1 MTTLPNMHSVH
12 PLWPLGSLPF
22 VLLLLAIAVLPLIPR
37 AAHWWHANSNKLIVA
52 AACGVATLLF
62 IAGTDSVGAAWHA
75 LEHTLLA
82 EYVPFIILLGSLYVV
97 AGGIVIRGDLAAT
110 PATNTSILLVGT
122 LLASIMGTTGA
133 SVLLIRLL
141 LATNQQ
147 RTRVVHTVVF
157 FIFLVSNIGGLLLP
171 IGDPPLF
178 LGYLRGVPFFWTLH
192 MWKPFLFVS
201 GSVLAI
207 YWVVDSWM
215 FRREPAA
222 ARAAESVTRRR
233 VHLSGS
239 MNLLWLVG
247 ILAAVIVL
255 IPGRVL
261 PGTSWTVPNFAR
273 EAVMV
278 ACAVLSLVTT
288 RAELRRVNSFTW
300 GPILEVAVLFIGIFV
315 AMQVPLGVLQ
325 QRGGELGLSSPNG
338 YFWASGILSSFL
350 DNAPT
355 YLVFLTTAITQPVP
369 SGSVSIMLVDGSV
382 VAEPLLAAVSLGAVF
397 MGANTYIGNGPNFMV
412 KAIAEERGVRM
423 PTFFGYMAW
432 AAAILIPVFI
442 ATSLL
447 FLR

>member
-1 MTTLPNMHSVH
+1 MHSVH

-52 AACGVATLLF
+52 AACGLATLLF

-110 PATNTSILLVGT
+110 PTTNTSILLVGT
-122 LLASIMGTTGA
+122 LIASIMGTTGA

-222 ARAAESVTRRR
+222 ARAAESVTRRL

-255 IPGRVL
+255 VPGRVL

-278 ACAVLSLVTT
+278 ACAVLSLITT
-288 RAELRRVNSFTW
+288 RAELRRLNSFTW

-338 YFWASGILSSFL
+338 YFLATGILSSFL

-369 SGSVSIMLVDGSV
+369 SGSVSIALVDGSV

>member
-215 FRREPAA
+215 FRLEPAA

-255 IPGRVL
+255 IPRRVL

>member
-1 MTTLPNMHSVH
+1 MHSVH

-369 SGSVSIMLVDGSV
+369 SGSVSIVLVDGSV

>member
-369 SGSVSIMLVDGSV
+369 SGSVSIVLVDGSV

>member
-338 YFWASGILSSFL
+338 YFWATGILSSFL

-369 SGSVSIMLVDGSV
+369 SGSVSIALVDGSV